1 MAAPGAGEGV
11 MESFIALVATT
22 MNAGTPLLL
31 AALGVVISERSGV
44 VNLGIEGMML
54 VAAVVGF
61 SVVHWTGSYGLGF
74 TAGALAGAAL
84 AVLFGLLTLG
94 LLTNQFATG
103 LALAMFGAGLS
114 AFIGQP
120 MQGVSLPARGHDG
133 IPGLVNI
140 PLAGPALFA
149 QHWLVYAALVLALA
163 VAWFLFRTRAGLV
176 LRAVGESPESA
187 HALGYPV
194 RRIRFGALAFGG
206 ACAGLAGAFLSTIY
220 TPLWSEGMVAGRGWI
235 ALALV
240 TFATWRPWRVLFGAY
255 LFGGVTMLQFHLQG
269 LGVDVATQLL
279 AMTPYLATILVLALI
294 SRNARWIR
302 LNMPASLGKP
312 FNPNA

>member
-1 MAAPGAGEGV
+1 
-11 MESFIALVATT
+11 
-22 MNAGTPLLL
+22 
-31 AALGVVISERSGV
+31 V

-54 VAAVVGF
+54 VAAVLGF
-61 SVVHWTGSYGLGF
+61 SVVHWTGSYSLGF
-74 TAGALAGAAL
+74 FAGAAAGALL
-84 AVLFGLLTLG
+84 AVLFGALALG
-94 LLTNQFATG
+94 LLTNQLATG
-103 LALAMFGAGLS
+103 LALALFGAGLS

-120 MQGVSLPARGHDG
+120 LQGTNLPTRGSDG
-133 IPGLVNI
+133 IPLLADI
-140 PLAGPALFA
+140 PVVGPALFA
-149 QHWLVYAALVLALA
+149 HHWLVYGALVLAVA
-163 VAWFLFRTRAGLV
+163 VAWFLFHSRGGLV

-194 RRIRFGALAFGG
+194 RRIRFAALAFGG
-206 ACAGLAGAFLSTIY
+206 ACAGLAGAYLSTIY

-240 TFATWRPWRVLFGAY
+240 TFATWRPGRVLFGAY

-269 LGVDVATQLL
+269 LGIEVATQLL

-294 SRNARWIR
+294 SRNPRWIR